1 MEGYTSILVTAVALM
16 LIIEGVLPFLLPAV
30 WRDTFR
36 RLTEM
41 SDGQIRFVGL
51 SSMLAGLLL
60 LFLTKEPNMA
70 ALEIGQPPI
79 ADPDRNSSPANDHA
93 QVAAS

>member
-1 MEGYTSILVTAVALM
+1 MSILLTVIALM

-30 WRDTFR
+30 WRNAFR

-60 LFLTKEPNMA
+60 LFLTK
-70 ALEIGQPPI
+70 
-79 ADPDRNSSPANDHA
+79 
-93 QVAAS
+93 

>member
-1 MEGYTSILVTAVALM
+1 MEGYTSILMTAVALM

-30 WRDTFR
+30 WREAFR

-60 LFLTKEPNMA
+60 LFLT
-70 ALEIGQPPI
+70 
-79 ADPDRNSSPANDHA
+79 R
-93 QVAAS
+93 

>member
-1 MEGYTSILVTAVALM
+1 MEGYTSILVTVVALM

-60 LFLTKEPNMA
+60 LFLTK
-70 ALEIGQPPI
+70 
-79 ADPDRNSSPANDHA
+79 
-93 QVAAS
+93 

>member
-1 MEGYTSILVTAVALM
+1 MEVYSSTLMTAVALM
-16 LIIEGVLPFLLPAV
+16 LVIEGLLPFLLPTV
-30 WRDTFR
+30 WRDAFR

-60 LFLTKEPNMA
+60 LFLTK
-70 ALEIGQPPI
+70 
-79 ADPDRNSSPANDHA
+79 
-93 QVAAS
+93 